1 MNFNMREVALA
12 SDLIYSVLLR
22 LKERGAVD
30 IDLASVDFEVSAKKA
45 LEKDFLDENLVED
58 DTQTAEG
65 LNKKAIRYAWSAV
78 YVDGTP
84 VFIVGSND
92 TEPVENIM
100 DTFAFWDGEMGT
112 DNAGYGRKQVVHS
125 DLMVTR
131 VHQIRLHTQV
141 LEYRNGNPCRRLM
154 IDGLD
159 GILITVTD
167 LANWSREVLTVKDY
181 GILPYS
187 KGRWNVTS
195 WLEPIETKWLK

>member
-1 MNFNMREVALA
+1 MREVALA
-12 SDLIYSVLLR
+12 GDLIYSVLLR
-22 LKERGAVD
+22 LKDGGTVD
-30 IDLASVDFEVSAKKA
+30 IDLTSVDFEVSAKKA

-84 VFIVGSND
+84 VFIIGSND
-92 TEPVENIM
+92 TEPVGNIM

-125 DLMVTR
+125 DLMITR

-141 LEYRNGNPCRRLM
+141 LEYRNGKPCRRLM

-167 LANWSREVLTVKDY
+167 LAKWSREVLTVKDY

-195 WLEPIETKWLK
+195 WLEPIDMEVKNE